1 MQTWQMA
8 SSVSYG
14 KPFVLKILIT
24 IDKTQSVVLK
34 CQSLAIKLKKGI
46 VGETIVKQLAKLTSF
61 KIKESNHQ
69 IIPFKLVCEML
80 FKIYAKSEFFQ
91 NSCMKRD
98 QNYLLNTV
106 FLNPNYF
113 SLY

>member
-1 MQTWQMA
+1 M
-8 SSVSYG
+8 
-14 KPFVLKILIT
+14 P
-24 IDKTQSVVLK
+24 
-34 CQSLAIKLKKGI
+34 
-46 VGETIVKQLAKLTSF
+46 
-61 KIKESNHQ
+61 
-69 IIPFKLVCEML
+69 

-113 SLY
+113 SLYQDKLVLLLVCFCFALFSFFQMHEFKHTITFFLSCKVKV